1 MKPTLIVMKNLG
13 LILVLLLNAFLA
25 SAQFEAEDNSTEF
38 NDDFGLD
45 TYINVT
51 LYPNPS
57 NGYFSIKMKN
67 EKPYDVTIYSMNGAI
82 IYSRKGIEDRVHKVN
97 LESTV
102 SKGFY
107 QVVFKQGENAI
118 VKRLIIS

>member
-1 MKPTLIVMKNLG
+1 MKNLG
-13 LILVLLLNAFLA
+13 LIIILMLNALFA
-25 SAQFEAEDNSTEF
+25 SAQFKTEENSS
-38 NDDFGLD
+38 DFD
-45 TYINVT
+45 KEIEVDSYINVS

-57 NGYFSIKMKN
+57 KGYFTIRMKN
-67 EKPYDVTIYSMNGAI
+67 ETPYNVTIYSMNGAI
-82 IYSRKGIEDRVHKVN
+82 IYSRKGVDQSIHKVN

-107 QVVFKQGENAI
+107 QVVFRQGENSI

>member
-1 MKPTLIVMKNLG
+1 MKNIG
-13 LILVLLLNAFLA
+13 LIIILMLNALFA
-25 SAQFEAEDNSTEF
+25 SAQFEVEENPNEF
-38 NDDFGLD
+38 NDDIAID

-57 NGYFSIKMKN
+57 KGYFSIKMKN
-67 EKPYDVTIYSMNGAI
+67 KKPYNVTIYSMSGAI
-82 IYSRKGIEDRVHKVN
+82 IYSRKNVDESIHKVN
-97 LESTV
+97 LESLV

-107 QVVFKQGENAI
+107 HVVFRQGENAI